1 MKWRDQLALL
11 LGTASPFGL
20 AVNAGLAAEAASTDE
35 GARADPPEIQKDLLV
50 FRDPAERDRLL
61 LFAGHRSHSSHS
73 SHRSH
78 SSHYSGSSGH
88 SSHSSHYSSSGGY
101 VTPAPV
107 YTPPPAPKPRPIVRP
122 PAPKPHPAP
131 LKAWEDPGVPDLTE
145 EEASAGTNTVVSRQR
160 LTTGEVASMVTKVQ
174 VALVIRGYDPGPVDG
189 KFGAKTKVALGR
201 FQAANNLPISAAMD
215 LETLRLLGV
224 EIGMPSR
231 TEVKPAAAP
240 ASATAGKMPT
250 IINPDWAHRP
260 TGEDMAR
267 YYPDR
272 AQRMEVAGRATISCV
287 VNARGAL
294 EACSIVSEDPADYGF
309 GEAALKLSRLFRMKP
324 TTLDGTP
331 SDGGVITLPIIFQV
345 PR

>member
-20 AVNAGLAAEAASTDE
+20 AVNAGLAAEAAPTDE
-35 GARADPPEIQKDLLV
+35 SVRGDPPEIQKDLLV

-107 YTPPPAPKPRPIVRP
+107 YTPPPAPRPRPIVRP

-145 EEASAGTNTVVSRQR
+145 EEASAATNTVASRQR

-224 EIGMPSR
+224 DIGMPSR
-231 TEVKPAAAP
+231 TEVKPAPAP
-240 ASATAGKMPT
+240 PTAAGKNADDHQSRLGP
-250 IINPDWAHRP
+250 PAHR
-260 TGEDMAR
+260 
-267 YYPDR
+267 
-272 AQRMEVAGRATISCV
+272 
-287 VNARGAL
+287 
-294 EACSIVSEDPADYGF
+294 
-309 GEAALKLSRLFRMKP
+309 
-324 TTLDGTP
+324 
-331 SDGGVITLPIIFQV
+331 
-345 PR
+345 